1 MEIKDMTISDVESRM
16 AELDAMVETS
26 ENAEEINKATEERA
40 LLNERKEELVALE
53 TRKAQAKEL
62 EENIPDEKVQIIE
75 ERKEEK
81 TMTSLEV
88 RSSQAYAEAFAN
100 YIKTGKEEEC
110 RALLTENVG
119 GSIALPVS
127 VENGI
132 RTAWENSELMGR
144 VRRINVKGN
153 YKVGFEISGDDAQV
167 HVEGSG
173 AVSEETLSLGTVTII
188 PQSIK
193 KFIRVSDEV
202 LNMRTQELLDYLVDE
217 ITYKIVKKAESILV
231 GKIAALTTA
240 DATHV
245 SAATVKE
252 APSTSV
258 IATAIGNLSA
268 EVRRSNAIIVMNPQT
283 FSEFRKIQNNAGY
296 SIDVFESLPV
306 VFSDSLPVYTSA
318 SENDVYAIVG
328 DFGIGAIATFP
339 NGDNVEIKIDDKSE
353 MEYDLVRILGRQFVG
368 VEPVQCKAFTL
379 LSKPAS
385 I

>member
-1 MEIKDMTISDVESRM
+1 MDVKDMTLVDVESRM

-26 ENAEEINKATEERA
+26 ENTEEINKATEERA
-40 LLNERKEELVALE
+40 ELNERKAELVALE

-62 EENIPDEKVQIIE
+62 EERTDDTKVQIIE

-81 TMTSLEV
+81 TMTSVEV
-88 RSSQAYAEAFAN
+88 RSSQAYADAFAKA
-100 YIKTGKEEEC
+100 IKTGDDSEC

-119 GSIALPVS
+119 GTVALPVS

-132 RTAWENSELMGR
+132 RTAWENSEIMRR
-144 VRRINVKGN
+144 VRRLNIKGN

-173 AVSEETLSLGTVTII
+173 AVTEENLSLGTVTII
-188 PQSIK
+188 PVSIK
-193 KFIRVSDEV
+193 KFIEVSDEV
-202 LNMRTQELLDYLVDE
+202 LDMRTDEFLQYITDEL
-217 ITYKIVKKAESILV
+217 TYRIVKKAESLLI

-240 DATHV
+240 DSTHV

-252 APSTSV
+252 APSVSV

-268 EVRRSNAIIVMNPQT
+268 EVRRGDSIIVMNPLT
-283 FSEFRKIQNNAGY
+283 YAEFRKIQNGAGY
-296 SIDVFESLPV
+296 NIDVFEGLPV
-306 VFSDSLPVYTSA
+306 VFSDALNSYASL
-318 SENDVYAIVG
+318 SENGIYAIVG
-328 DFGIGAIATFP
+328 DFYTGAVATFP
-339 NGDNVEIKIDDKSE
+339 NGDNVEIKIDDKSK
-353 MEYDLVRILGRQFVG
+353 MEYDLVRILGREFVG
-368 VEPVQCKAFTL
+368 AEPVQCKAFTL